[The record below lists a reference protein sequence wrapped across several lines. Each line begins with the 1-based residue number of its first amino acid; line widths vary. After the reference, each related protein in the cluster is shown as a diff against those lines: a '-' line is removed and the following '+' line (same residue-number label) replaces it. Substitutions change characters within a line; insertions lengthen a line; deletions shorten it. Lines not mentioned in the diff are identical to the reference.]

1 MTSKADIQALHQ
13 EIVGRPMDAKL
24 AAYWEVAIRDGNKTL
39 RNLEDVLLMSDDHVK
54 RSVQV
59 FKECYYDLV
68 DYELPEDATQRFVDL
83 HAKGKRVTS
92 DDARG
97 FICDLPEF
105 KDKIC
110 KIFYIHKDGERPAKH
125 VIDYFIEKFK
135 RDPAYRIDDLSKD
148 FSTQDIQQPFGVR
161 EEEFVNCDN
170 APIKKAE
177 VVHKDFNN
185 ALLAV
190 FETVFNRPMYVHE
203 YFKYISKSVDELPEI
218 FKQHTMKFNRLRQVM
233 SMYTGR
239 QLGEYEYIKLYLD
252 AVDDENFFFDIIDEI
267 VASADYKKCM
277 CANLS
282 SKYSK
287 MFDEELEDYDVDYVF
302 EKVRIEKL
310 SLEDDQINDIL
321 VALKR
326 ETDEII
332 QHIFAVYLKVLMR
345 EPDIEEVQHLT
356 RKYRSMLPRDLAE
369 INKDTERFLMSS
381 LEFHDILKSIVKA
394 KYGEVNRGMN
404 ISMSKLYEMLNI
416 CIEKIEG
423 CDMDDVGNVV
433 SQIMVQL

>member
-1 MTSKADIQALHQ
+1 
-13 EIVGRPMDAKL
+13 MDAKL

-39 RNLEDVLLMSDDHVK
+39 KNLEDVLLMSDDHVK
-54 RSVQV
+54 RSIQV
-59 FKECYYDLV
+59 FKECYYDLI
-68 DYELPEDATQRFVDL
+68 DYELPEDATQKFVDL
-83 HAKGKRVTS
+83 HVKGKRVAS

-125 VIDYFIEKFK
+125 VIEYFIERFK
-135 RDPAYRIDDLSKD
+135 SDPAYRIDDLSKD
-148 FSTQDIQQPFGVR
+148 FSAQDIQERIQCEYVKEVESVQLP
-161 EEEFVNCDN
+161 EKN
-170 APIKKAE
+170 PHKA
-177 VVHKDFNN
+177 FNN

-190 FETVFNRPMYVHE
+190 FETIFHRPMYVHE
-203 YFKYISKSVDELPEI
+203 YFKYVGTSVDDLPEI
-218 FKQHTMKFNRLRQVM
+218 FKQHTVKYNRLRQVL
-233 SMYTGR
+233 SVYTGR
-239 QLGEYEYIKLYLD
+239 QLDEYEYIKLYLD
-252 AVDDENFFFDIIDEI
+252 AVDGDNFFFDIIDEI
-267 VASADYKKCM
+267 VASPDYKKIM
-277 CANLS
+277 CVTLS

-287 MFDEELEDYDVDYVF
+287 MFDEELEDYDIEYVF
-302 EKVRIEKL
+302 EKVRVEKL

-345 EPDIEEVQHLT
+345 EPDLEEVQQLT
-356 RKYRSMLPRDLAE
+356 RKYRSMLPRDLVD

-394 KYGEVNRGMN
+394 KYNEVNRGMN
-404 ISMSKLYEMLNI
+404 ISMSKLYDVLNS
-416 CIEKIEG
+416 CLEKIDG
-423 CDMDDVGNVV
+423 IDMDDVGNVV
-433 SQIMVQL
+433 SQIMA